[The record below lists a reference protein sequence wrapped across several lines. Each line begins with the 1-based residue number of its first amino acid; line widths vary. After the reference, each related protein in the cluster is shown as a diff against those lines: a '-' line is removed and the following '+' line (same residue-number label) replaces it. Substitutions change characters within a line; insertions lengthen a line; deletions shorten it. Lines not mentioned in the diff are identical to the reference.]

1 VVATASSERVTRA
14 RELGAGE
21 VIDDASA
28 RFEDV
33 PDPVDLVF
41 DTVAGDRLARSAA
54 GLRAGGRLVSV
65 ADEPPE
71 DGVATPGGRRIYL
84 VVEPSR
90 EQLIEP
96 GTLVDRGVLS
106 SVVDRAYAL
115 EDARAPFERSL
126 ARERRGKVVLRV
138 AQATSVSEGRFS

>member
-1 VVATASSERVTRA
+1 
-14 RELGAGE
+14 

-33 PDPVDLVF
+33 LDPVDLVF
-41 DTVAGDRLARSAA
+41 DTVGGDRLARSTAV
-54 GLRAGGRLVSV
+54 LRAGGTLVSV
-65 ADEPPE
+65 AEQPPE
-71 DGVATPGGRRIYL
+71 DGVATPGGRGIYF

-90 EQLIEP
+90 EQLTEL
-96 GTLVDRGVLS
+96 GTRVDRGVLS

-115 EDARAPFERSL
+115 EDARAAFERSL
-126 ARERRGKVVLRV
+126 AREKRGKVVFRV

>member
-1 VVATASSERVTRA
+1 LGERLP

-33 PDPVDLVF
+33 LDPVDLVF
-41 DTVAGDRLARSAA
+41 DTVGGDRLARSAA
-54 GLRAGGRLVSV
+54 VLRAGGRLVSV
-65 ADEPPE
+65 AEEPPE
-71 DGVATPGGRRIYL
+71 DGVATPGGRGIYF

-90 EQLIEP
+90 EQLTEL
-96 GTLVDRGVLS
+96 GTRVDRGVLS
-106 SVVDRAYAL
+106 SLVDRAYAL
-115 EDARAPFERSL
+115 EDARAAFERSL
-126 ARERRGKVVLRV
+126 AREKRGKVVFRV